1 MVVLYA
7 NSREVRGVRRGAR
20 LSPYVVTRIRQLIRE
35 GEQITLVAERMQ
47 VTQKTVRKYT
57 EDLRGVERERA

>member
-1 MVVLYA
+1 M
-7 NSREVRGVRRGAR
+7 RQGVR
-20 LSPYVVTRIRQLIRE
+20 LSAYVVTRIRQLIRE
-35 GEQITLVAERMQ
+35 GEQIPLVAERMQ